1 MLILSS
7 IFSSLLI
14 SSILV
19 AIVDVNIKKFLN
31 TKNIDVNTY
40 NISLLTNFETEG
52 KDKKDYDK
60 HIKNI
65 YIIFIIIFFI
75 ASYIILPKI

>member
-60 HIKNI
+60 HIRNI

-75 ASYIILPKI
+75 ASYIILPKF